1 MGRVWIVLEDP
12 YYKHMRGL
20 NSPVILTKEDIQL
33 AVLAALLPEILDF
46 PESTILKRFSDEL
59 VGEKVWAPLDLQ
71 EWLEDNG
78 LAELEASHYTD
89 HLIDYLLEN
98 DLGYEFGGITPW
110 CGDGYS
116 LYNDN

>member
-1 MGRVWIVLEDP
+1 MGRVWVVLAGPDYTHEGTQVP
-12 YYKHMRGL
+12 SISHKGGS
-20 NSPVILTKEDIQL
+20 NL
-33 AVLAALLPEILDF
+33 AVLAALLPEILDL

-78 LAELEASHYTD
+78 LTELEASHYTD

-110 CGDGYS
+110 CGEAYS

>member
-1 MGRVWIVLEDP
+1 MGRVWVVLAGPDYTHEGTQVP
-12 YYKHMRGL
+12 SISHKGGS
-20 NSPVILTKEDIQL
+20 NL
-33 AVLAALLPEILDF
+33 AVLAALLPEILDL

-116 LYNDN
+116 LYSDD